1 MKKNHFRH
9 LFKSFTWRIIGTID
23 TFIVSFFISREL
35 KFGLIISVIDFIL
48 KFIIYYFHER
58 IWFNSPITSHNK
70 RHFFKTISWRTIAGA
85 ITILTSWGV
94 TGIALIGF
102 KIGFYE
108 NFSKMIL
115 YYFHEKIWY
124 RINFGLNKRKLSN
137 AR

>member
-1 MKKNHFRH
+1 M
-9 LFKSFTWRIIGTID
+9 FKSFTWRIIGTID

-35 KFGLIISVIDFIL
+35 KFGLIISIIDFTL

-58 IWFNSPITSHNK
+58 IWFNSPIISHNK
-70 RHFFKTISWRTIAGA
+70 RHFFKTISWRIIASA
-85 ITILTSWGV
+85 ITILSSWGV